1 MHQQMMNDG
10 LVSNGSLKGAS
21 VVRWISLNQEFKTPQ
36 V

>member
-21 VVRWISLNQEFKTPQ
+21 VFRWISLN
-36 V
+36 